1 MNNQLKWVGADYSEN
16 DIRAGYD
23 VVDMWETMP
32 SPSVKAV
39 LTIYMNAGGFA
50 GVMDFYEV
58 EDGLTSNHIT
68 SSENPANYPQCWKLL
83 PVEYWHPLVPA
94 GRKQQRGCKY
104 QEDLFNQVEQRVA
117 EYVHERLEE
126 QCEDFDTT
134 LHLLEAYAGDMQR
147 MKTLTRESI
156 ERVAS

>member
-1 MNNQLKWVGADYSEN
+1 MTSQLKWVGADYSEN

-23 VVDMWETMP
+23 VVDMWETTP
-32 SPSVKAV
+32 SPSVKAI
-39 LTIYMNAGGFA
+39 LTIYANADGFT

-58 EDGLTSNHIT
+58 EDGLTASHIT
-68 SSENPANYPQCWKLL
+68 SSENPANYPECWKLL

-94 GRKQQRGCKY
+94 GQKQRGRKN
-104 QEDLFNQVEQRVA
+104 QPDLFSQVEQRVA
-117 EYVHERLEE
+117 EYVHEMLEH
-126 QCEDFDTT
+126 QGEDFDTT
-134 LHLLEAYAGDMQR
+134 LHLLEAYAGDMRR